1 MYNSNTTPNIV
12 FNNDILN
19 HNVFVPVEKNVV
31 VKKKRKSFLRS
42 GLFYPIIVTMLI
54 LASIMTCLTISKS
67 LTLRISLASKQE
79 RIATLERIH
88 DKRKQENDSLANA
101 IDNKYDHN
109 QLLDTAVLE
118 FGMHYPYGN
127 EIIRYTKSSGEY
139 VRQYENIK

>member
-1 MYNSNTTPNIV
+1 MYNSNLTQNIV
-12 FNNDILN
+12 FNNDVLN
-19 HNVFVPVEKNVV
+19 NNVFTPIQKNVV
-31 VKKKRKSFLRS
+31 VKKKRKSILRS
-42 GLFYPIIVTMLI
+42 GLFYPIVVATLIV
-54 LASIMTCLTISKS
+54 ASIITCFTISKS

-79 RIATLERIH
+79 KIATLERMH

-109 QLLDTAVLE
+109 QLRDTAVLE